1 MGKEGQYLYCI
12 IEGKEGRNFG
22 PIGIGGRGDRV
33 STVGFSD
40 LSAVISSTPMTHYVI
55 NRENMTAHETVIETV
70 MREHTV
76 LPVRFCTIAASPD
89 DVRTLLRRRYSEF
102 KGLLRDMEN
111 KIEMGLKAVWKDMP
125 RIFEEIASENQ
136 DVRRLKKQADK
147 KSGVDNTPKIAL
159 GKSVKAALEVK
170 KEKEAQKI
178 LAKFKRTA
186 LDTRKN
192 DLFGDSMLLNA
203 AFLIDQMREKEFDFL
218 VEDLGKAYEDRIN
231 FRYVGPAPP
240 FNFVNI
246 VVKW

>member
-40 LSAVISSTPMTHYVI
+40 LSAVISSTPMTQYVI
-55 NRENMTAHETVIETV
+55 NRENMTAHEKVIETV
-70 MREHTV
+70 MKEHTV

-89 DVRTLLRRRYSEF
+89 EVRTLLRRRYSEF
-102 KGLLRDMEN
+102 KGLLKDMEN
-111 KIEMGLKAVWKDMP
+111 KIEMGLKAVWKDMN
-125 RIFEEIASENQ
+125 RIFEEISAENRE
-136 DVRRLKKQADK
+136 VKRLKKQVDG
-147 KSGVDNTPKIAL
+147 KSGSDNTLKIAL
-159 GKSVKAALEVK
+159 GKSVKSALEAK
-170 KEKEAQKI
+170 KAQEAQKI
-178 LAKFKRTA
+178 LAKFKRTS

-218 VEDLGKAYEDRIN
+218 VEDLGKEYEDRIN

>member
-40 LSAVISSTPMTHYVI
+40 LSAVISSTPMTQYVI
-55 NRENMTAHETVIETV
+55 NRENMTAHEKVIETV
-70 MREHTV
+70 MKEQTV

-89 DVRTLLRRRYSEF
+89 EVRTLLRRRYSEF
-102 KGLLRDMEN
+102 KGLLKDMEN
-111 KIEMGLKAVWKDMP
+111 KIEMGLKAVWKDMN
-125 RIFEEIASENQ
+125 RIFEEIAAENRE
-136 DVRRLKKQADK
+136 VKRLKRQVDG
-147 KSGVDNTPKIAL
+147 KSGSDNTLKIAL
-159 GKSVKAALEVK
+159 GKSVKNALEAK
-170 KEKEAQKI
+170 KEKDAQKI

-218 VEDLGKAYEDRIN
+218 VEDLGKEYEDRIN